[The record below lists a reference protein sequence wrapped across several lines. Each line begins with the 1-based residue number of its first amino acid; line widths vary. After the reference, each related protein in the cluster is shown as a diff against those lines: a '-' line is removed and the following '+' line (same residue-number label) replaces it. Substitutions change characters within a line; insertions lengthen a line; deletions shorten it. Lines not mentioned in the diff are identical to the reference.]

1 MPRRNIIEILPF
13 RLGRAEKAAKR
24 GKLRAVHLRG
34 VPAASSHRNADLR
47 DDIRARTRCD
57 LAVEHQGARGQRR
70 DGGRDAGE
78 APRVVSAVAADE
90 TDAPLVLVGEHS
102 PAVDLLLIDPA
113 VAEGPS
119 RTCVDAMGMYEV
131 ITGRFIVPGQRGD
144 AGCQRMRAPLAA
156 SLWSTRGDWI
166 SLPALTIV
174 DLHEQRRKNR

>member
-1 MPRRNIIEILPF
+1 MLRRRPN
-13 RLGRAEKAAKR
+13 G

-34 VPAASSHRNADLR
+34 VPAASSIATRISGTTSGQD
-47 DDIRARTRCD
+47 RCD

-90 TDAPLVLVGEHS
+90 TDAPLVLVGEHL

-113 VAEGPS
+113 VAEEPS

-144 AGCQRMRAPLAA
+144 AGCQRMRAPLAT